1 MAALGSRLGQREDAC
16 HVGAEGTVQALEKH
30 PPSPP
35 YTSYVAV
42 ETFLGT
48 KAEGRVSVTSSAWS
62 SDTRH

>member
-1 MAALGSRLGQREDAC
+1 MAALGNRLGQREDAC
-16 HVGAEGTVQALEKH
+16 PVGAEGTVQALERH

-48 KAEGRVSVTSSAWS
+48 KAEGRVGHLQLMVL
-62 SDTRH
+62 